1 MTSSVP
7 HHAAFVAN
15 TSLVCACR
23 RLHAYIDHPSVKRPN
38 NKTAFCD
45 ALDRSPAPGEKKN
58 QKKKKKQKKRG
69 AAGGKKKKNKNKKQR
84 KG

>member
-45 ALDRSPAPGEKKN
+45 ALDRSPAPGEKKK
-58 QKKKKKQKKRG
+58 QKKKQEKRG

>member
-45 ALDRSPAPGEKKN
+45 ALDRSPAPGEKKK
-58 QKKKKKQKKRG
+58 QKKKQEKRG
-69 AAGGKKKKNKNKKQR
+69 AAGGKKKKNKKKKQR

>member
-45 ALDRSPAPGEKKN
+45 ALDRSPGEKKK
-58 QKKKKKQKKRG
+58 QKKKKQQEKRG
-69 AAGGKKKKNKNKKQR
+69 AAGGKKKKKNKNKKQR